1 MESLDLESLDLESLD
16 LEKLSVRQLNHT
28 LHHEIGPK
36 SRSRVEILN
45 PNGLHNIAVGL
56 DAPLRVDVR
65 GHAGYFLGGMNR
77 QAQIVVHGNVGWS
90 VGENMMSGEVRVK
103 GFASQCAGA
112 SAHGGLLFI
121 EGSASSRCGISL
133 KGGDIVVGG
142 HVGHMSAFMAQAG
155 HLVIC
160 GDAGAGLGD
169 SLYEAVIY
177 VRGRIHS
184 LGRRC
189 PGRAHGRKRL
199 QQGWATA
206 EPDGAGLFPPGI
218 QAGGLRQDALSLERG
233 CRSGLLS
240 GAD

>member
-1 MESLDLESLDLESLD
+1 MITPPGEKCGLD

-36 SRSRVEILN
+36 SLSRVEILN

-184 LGRRC
+184 LGADAREE
-189 PGRAHGRKRL
+189 PM
-199 QQGWATA
+199 A
-206 EPDGAGLFPPGI
+206 ESDYSRVG
-218 QAGGLRQDALSLERG
+218 Q
-233 CRSGLLS
+233 LLS
-240 GAD
+240 RTGLDCSPREFKRVASAKTLYHWNVNADQQY

>member
-1 MESLDLESLDLESLD
+1 MESLD
-16 LEKLSVRQLNHT
+16 LEKLSVRQLNQY
-28 LHHEIGPK
+28 LHHEFPRK
-36 SRSRVEILN
+36 NLSRVEILN
-45 PNGLHNIAVGL
+45 PNGFHNIAVGL
-56 DAPLRVDVR
+56 DAPVTLDVR

-77 QAQIVVHGNVGWS
+77 QAKIVVHGNVGWS
-90 VGENMMSGEVRVK
+90 VGENMMSGQVRVK

-133 KGGDIVVGG
+133 KGGDVVVGE

-177 VRGRIHS
+177 IRGKIHS
-184 LGRRC
+184 LGADAREEPMSENDYARV
-189 PGRAHGRKRL
+189 
-199 QQGWATA
+199 QQ
-206 EPDGAGLFPPGI
+206 
-218 QAGGLRQDALSLERG
+218 
-233 CRSGLLS
+233 LLS
-240 GAD
+240 RTGVDYSPREFKRVASARTLYHWNVDADQEY